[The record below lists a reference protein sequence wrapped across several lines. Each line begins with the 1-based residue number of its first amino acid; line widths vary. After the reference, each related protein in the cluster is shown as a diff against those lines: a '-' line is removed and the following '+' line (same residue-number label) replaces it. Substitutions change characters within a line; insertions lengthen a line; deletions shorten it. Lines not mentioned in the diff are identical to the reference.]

1 MGNSKEGHTTEVD
14 LALENPKEGLTR
26 KGKEVKKA
34 KRSQKGLAK
43 HNKEWR
49 RKKKEEEMQM
59 AAAKYEE
66 WRRKVD
72 EELLRQQ
79 DPEEITD
86 PYAYQARLFEK
97 RWYRDYL
104 TGDSRF
110 EDNTSIPCKRY
121 TVDPAPNGGFKRN
134 TLQVFSVKVTELTGG
149 LKWPLNVFGLVAL
162 RDSLDH
168 NRNVIFKRER
178 VNCQTLTNENPYLP
192 LTGPVRGVVFSCPV
206 VFEVLLYVRGTTES
220 DDKELSLLAV
230 DLVKSTHPLNSV
242 LIKNSYTSRLSTLDF
257 EIGHIVYSVEA
268 TISVRVISGTRPD
281 CFRAR
286 FAAVTYLDEE
296 FVLLDSQD
304 EDVPIS
310 GDEINLSRCVVSVE
324 SSKQLR
330 ISVKAQQGSRVFW
343 GGMDFT
349 PQEMG
354 TSIQTLDIGFCKMEV
369 TVAWSL
375 FAFART

>member
-14 LALENPKEGLTR
+14 LALENSKESLTR
-26 KGKEVKKA
+26 KGKEVKKS
-34 KRSQKGLAK
+34 KKLQKAK
-43 HNKEWR
+43 HKEWR
-49 RKKKEEEMQM
+49 RKKDEEEMQR
-59 AAAKYEE
+59 ASAKYEE

-86 PYAYQARLFEK
+86 PCAYQARLFEK
-97 RWYRDYL
+97 RWNCDYL

-121 TVDPAPNGGFKRN
+121 TVDPTPDGGFKRN
-134 TLQVFSVKVTELTGG
+134 TLQVFSVRVTELTGG
-149 LKWPLNVFGLVAL
+149 LQWPLNVFGLVAL

-178 VNCQTLTNENPYLP
+178 DNCQTLTNENPYLV

-206 VFEVLLYVRGTTES
+206 VFEVLLYVRGTTDS

-230 DLVKSTHPLNSV
+230 NLVKSTHPLNSV

-268 TISVRVISGTRPD
+268 TISARIISGTRPD

-286 FAAVTYLDEE
+286 FSAVTYLDEE

-310 GDEINLSRCVVSVE
+310 GNKINLSRCVVSVE
-324 SSKQLR
+324 SSEQLR
-330 ISVKAQQGSRVFW
+330 ISVKARQGCRVFW
-343 GGMDFT
+343 GEMDFT

-354 TSIQTLDIGFCKMEV
+354 TSIQALDIGFCKMEV

-375 FAFART
+375 FSFART